1 MLGGSLSTWVLGLPF
16 FSFIFVMYSNI
27 WYVISPFPLY
37 FSIIGQTK
45 LSEIG
50 ISFISF
56 ENGKYSSSSAIS
68 YNPVDWATWSPTS
81 LAIILVKPL
90 VVWAYF
96 IRRLF
101 QSGFTITLFLIFL
114 SSTLS
119 SVLDICKLLL
129 FSRIE
134 LVACSIL
141 FSPIHPTNFSL
152 DSQFLHATMHSL
164 SLTPLGS

>member
-1 MLGGSLSTWVLGLPF
+1 MLGGSLGTWVRGLPF
-16 FSFIFVMYSNI
+16 FSFIFVMYSNK

-81 LAIILVKPL
+81 LAIILVKPF

-101 QSGFTITLFLIFL
+101 QSGFTITLFLMFPLQYTIIGSWHSQTATIFPDRA
-114 SSTLS
+114 SSMLH
-119 SVLDICKLLL
+119 SV
-129 FSRIE
+129 FTGF
-134 LVACSIL
+134 IL
-141 FSPIHPTNFSL
+141 PIFPWILNFCTQRCIL
-152 DSQFLHATMHSL
+152 YLWHL
-164 SLTPLGS
+164 